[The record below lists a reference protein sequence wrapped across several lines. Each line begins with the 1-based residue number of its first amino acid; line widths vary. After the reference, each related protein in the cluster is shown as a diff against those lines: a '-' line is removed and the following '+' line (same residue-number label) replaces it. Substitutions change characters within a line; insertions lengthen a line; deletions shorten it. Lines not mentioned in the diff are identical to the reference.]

1 MKQGW
6 RKGLTIHVHISGR
19 YRKGKL
25 TGRKGS
31 KWHFLPDGYSKTRTV
46 CPFRSKWHY
55 DHAMIAWPKKIKVL
69 FLDNKPFRF
78 RRERFGSWH
87 GAKTGRTKPVSM
99 RVWHI
104 KGTSD
109 VYVGHLGRYSL
120 AICVSGR
127 LQHFCR
133 PPQEGERYF
142 LGRGPLDPIKFKTLK
157 TVEPLKRISFQ
168 RLPRVAPLFS
178 VPTRDELG

>member
-25 TGRKGS
+25 ICKKGS
-31 KWHFLPDGYSKTRTV
+31 KWSFLPDGYRKPHRV
-46 CPFRSKWHY
+46 CPFRNKWRYNHG
-55 DHAMIAWPKKIKVL
+55 MIPWCKKIKVL
-69 FLDNKPFRF
+69 FLDDKPFRF

-87 GAKTGRTKPVSM
+87 GAKTGRTKPVPM
-99 RVWHI
+99 RVWQI
-104 KGTSD
+104 RGTSD

-120 AICVSGR
+120 AMSVAGR
-127 LQHFCR
+127 LEYFCR
-133 PPQEGERYF
+133 PPSEGERYF
-142 LGRGPLDPIKFKTLK
+142 LGRGPLEPSKFKTLK
-157 TVEPLKRISFQ
+157 TVEPLKRMSFK
-168 RLPRVAPLFS
+168 RLPRALYS